1 MSNYIPAPVVSA
13 ETLEELGERLVE
25 SIMDNCPTLTEFG
38 PTSVVKQLAGALALG
53 LDLHKYFSNVTVQK
67 QQQNFYSKLG
77 LEMIDSTKAVCDLT
91 FTLQQVLDYDM
102 VLNIGTMVQS
112 NTTPPVIYE
121 TTEILTI
128 PAGEISGT
136 VKAQAKEYGSNY
148 RVKAGVL
155 TKMRSPIGNIANV
168 TNTVSSGGQDQETID
183 ESIQRMRGILQTNYV
198 AVTPASYETIAEQ
211 VSGVYRAK
219 CYPTSSYYFR
229 SIDHPSQAVLLIQP
243 DTGQDPDTLVE
254 TVDSYMRNYR
264 IAGVPIDI
272 RIPDSAT
279 INVSV
284 QVKLANLTLAQ
295 AQTAIRTSLENAFK
309 DWDWMLPV
317 TIYHIRSIILNTEG
331 IVSCAVI
338 SPVDETILGKYTLPI
353 LGTLSVTT

>member
-13 ETLEELGERLVE
+13 ETLEELGQRLVE
-25 SIMDNCPTLTEFG
+25 NIMDNCPTLTEFG

-77 LEMIDSTKAVCDLT
+77 LEMIDSTKATCDLT
-91 FTLQQVLDYDM
+91 FTLQKALDYDT
-102 VLNIGTMVQS
+102 VFNIGTMVQS
-112 NTTPPVIYE
+112 GTNPPVIYE

-128 PAGEISGT
+128 PAGETTGT
-136 VKAQAKEYGSNY
+136 IEAQAQQYGSNY
-148 RVKAGVL
+148 RVKANVL
-155 TKMRSPIGNIANV
+155 TKMRSPIGNVASV
-168 TNTVSSGGQDQETID
+168 TNTISSGGQDQETVD
-183 ESIQRMRGILQTNYV
+183 EAIQRMRGVLQTNYV

-211 VSGVYRAK
+211 VSGVYRSK

-243 DTGQDPDTLVE
+243 DDGQDPDILVA
-254 TVDSYMRNYR
+254 TVDNYIKNYR

-272 RIPDSAT
+272 RVPDST
-279 INVSV
+279 IVNVEA
-284 QVKLANLTLAQ
+284 QVKLAGITLQQ
-295 AQTAIRTSLENAFK
+295 AQTAIQESLVTAFK

-317 TIYHIRSIILNTEG
+317 TVYHIRSIILNTEG
-331 IVSCAVI
+331 IVSCAIV
-338 SPVDETILGKYTLPI
+338 SPADEIILGRYTLPI